1 MTVINTNVKSL
12 VAANALAINN
22 RALSTSMQQ
31 LSTGKRIN
39 SASDDA
45 AGLAIA
51 SKMTSQIR
59 GLDQAVRNGNDGIS
73 MLQTAEGAM
82 VEMTNMLQRM
92 RELSVQ
98 SANDTNT
105 TSDRANINNE
115 YQSLKTEITR
125 IGANTQWNGM
135 GILNGNTS
143 LGTNAAA
150 NLQTV
155 KFQVGSNANQTID
168 TTFKN
173 FTFTASNTAP
183 TASVTTLNFA
193 GKAATTGTDTA
204 RMTASFGSV
213 NVDVSFTTLGAN
225 TSTTDVAT
233 LATTLGT
240 ALRAYSGLEGISVA
254 AAGETI
260 TITDATGKAVTNV
273 AWKTAAGA
281 AAATPEILTT
291 TVNGTA
297 ATAAGP
303 TNGVFSSDL
312 AGSTVGSLA
321 DANLATGYLDTA
333 LASVASER
341 SNIGATINRLTYA
354 VDNLTNVSQNTS
366 ASRSR
371 VEDTDYAKATTEL
384 ARTQII
390 QQAAT
395 AMLAQA
401 NQSQQSVLALLK

>member
-12 VAANALAINN
+12 VAANALTVNN
-22 RALSTSMQQ
+22 RALSSAMQQ

-51 SKMTSQIR
+51 AKMTSQIK

-82 VEMTNMLQRM
+82 VEMTNMMQRM

-98 SANDTNT
+98 SSNDTNT
-105 TSDRANINNE
+105 SSDRANLNNE
-115 YQSLKTEITR
+115 FQSLKNEITR

-135 GILNGNTS
+135 SILNGSTDLGS
-143 LGTNAAA
+143 AGTNSR
-150 NLQTV
+150 TV
-155 KFQVGSNANQTID
+155 KFQVGANSGQTID
-168 TTFKN
+168 VSFKN
-173 FTFTASNTAP
+173 YTFTAATVATNTS
-183 TASVTTLNFA
+183 TTTLNLGTKTA
-193 GKAATTGTDTA
+193 GTDAA
-204 RMTASFGSV
+204 RVVGTFGSV
-213 NVDVSFTTLGAN
+213 NVDISFSTLGSN
-225 TSTTDVAT
+225 PDAT
-233 LATTLGT
+233 AAT
-240 ALRAYSGLEGISVA
+240 ALASTLQTKLQAYSGLEGVTVA
-254 AAGETI
+254 AAGEII
-260 TITDATGKAVTNV
+260 TITDPSGKAASGLTFKI
-273 AWKTAAGA
+273 ADGT
-281 AAATPEILTT
+281 AAATSPGIDIAYSNAPTS
-291 TVNGTA
+291 TA
-297 ATAAGP
+297 AAPTGGVYTAA
-303 TNGVFSSDL
+303 L
-312 AGSTVGSLA
+312 AGATIGTQT
-321 DANLATGYLDTA
+321 DANSAVGLVDAA
-333 LASVASER
+333 LSSVSTER
-341 SNIGATINRLTYA
+341 SSIGASINRLTYA

>member
-12 VAANALAINN
+12 VAANALAVNN

-51 SKMTSQIR
+51 AKMTSQIR

-82 VEMTNMLQRM
+82 VEMSNMVQRM
-92 RELSVQ
+92 RELAVQ
-98 SANDTNT
+98 STNDTNT
-105 TSDRANINNE
+105 SSDRTNLNSE
-115 YQSLKTEITR
+115 FQSLKNEITR

-135 GILNGNTS
+135 NVLNGS
-143 LGTNAAA
+143 ADLGTGTTGGVRTA
-150 NLQTV
+150 
-155 KFQVGSNANQTID
+155 KFQIGSNTNQAID
-168 TTFKN
+168 VSFNN
-173 FTFTASNTAP
+173 FTFTAADTA
-183 TASVTTLNFA
+183 TSTSTTTLNLATKSA
-193 GKAATTGTDTA
+193 GTDAARLLGTFGTVSVDISFSTLGSNPDSTAATALAGTLQTK
-204 RMTASFGSV
+204 
-213 NVDVSFTTLGAN
+213 LQ
-225 TSTTDVAT
+225 
-233 LATTLGT
+233 
-240 ALRAYSGLEGISVA
+240 AYAGLEGVTVA
-254 AAGETI
+254 ASGEII
-260 TITDATGKAVTNV
+260 TITDASGKAAGGLIFKN
-273 AWKTAAGA
+273 AANTADATTAGIDIAYNNGPTSA
-281 AAATPEILTT
+281 AAAP
-291 TVNGTA
+291 A
-297 ATAAGP
+297 
-303 TNGVFSSDL
+303 NGVFSSDL
-312 AGSTVGSLA
+312 AAATIGTQVN
-321 DANLATGYLDTA
+321 ANLAIAYLDSS
-333 LASVASER
+333 LASLNTQR
-341 SNIGATINRLTYA
+341 STIGATVNRLTYA